1 LFYFSCS
8 ASCGSN
14 ISNYEIVESS
24 GRYSVNANCS
34 MYNVV
39 LGCGI
44 KPGRINVT
52 RSPKAILHV
61 KEVFPKEECP
71 LENVIIA
78 IKLKRL

>member
-1 LFYFSCS
+1 
-8 ASCGSN
+8 
-14 ISNYEIVESS
+14 
-24 GRYSVNANCS
+24 